1 MATSPRR
8 RTASDLLVEARARFR
23 RLSPAEAYAESQTSA
38 ILVDTRC
45 ADALR
50 HDGRVPGAVHV
61 PLSVLPWRFDERS
74 DSRDEDLARPDARV
88 ILFCAH
94 GYSSSLAVASLLDLG
109 FSAATDVDGGFQA
122 WREAGLPV
130 VDAGG

>member
-1 MATSPRR
+1 MSTSRPG
-8 RTASDLLVEARARFR
+8 RTADDLLTEARSRFR
-23 RLSPAEAYAESQTSA
+23 RLAPAEAYAQSQEGA

-50 HDGRVPGAVHV
+50 EEGTVAGAVHV
-61 PLSVLPWRFDERS
+61 PLSVLPWRFDPRS
-74 DSRDEDLARPDARV
+74 ESRDERLARPDARV

-94 GYSSSLAVASLLDLG
+94 GYSSSIAVAALLDLG
-109 FSAATDVDGGFQA
+109 FTAATDVVGGFQA